1 MVESLCSATWSEDG
15 MVGGGS
21 GDGKCVEMQTC
32 SSYLLGTM
40 GGILTHEGKRLVW
53 RVGRFVVDSCC
64 SMLHIIPADVV
75 QHWR

>member
-1 MVESLCSATWSEDG
+1 MVESLYSATCKEDG
-15 MVGGGS
+15 IVRGGS
-21 GDGKCVEMQTC
+21 GDGECVEEMETC

-64 SMLHIIPADVV
+64 SMLHHHP
-75 QHWR
+75 R